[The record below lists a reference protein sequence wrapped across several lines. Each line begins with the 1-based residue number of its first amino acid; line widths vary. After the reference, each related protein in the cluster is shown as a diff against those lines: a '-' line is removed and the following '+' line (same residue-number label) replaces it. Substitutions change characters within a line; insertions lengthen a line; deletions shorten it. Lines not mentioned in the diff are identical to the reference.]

1 MIHLIYDATVYLN
14 IDSAK
19 SIAIDVKE
27 DKLVITYRDSNKA
40 TLDLTTHPNVKAM
53 IESYEEK
60 EREGLIKFILF
71 KVLEI
76 IIDRLS
82 KTDEKLSPIIN
93 LESVLNTL
101 HKKSEDDKEETER
114 EIIPV
119 TTDADGNITKVLKE
133 EENVRETT
141 E

>member
-27 DKLVITYRDSNKA
+27 DKLVITYRGSNKA
-40 TLDLTTHPNVKAM
+40 TLDLTTHPKVKEM

-133 EENVRETT
+133 NENAE
-141 E
+141 